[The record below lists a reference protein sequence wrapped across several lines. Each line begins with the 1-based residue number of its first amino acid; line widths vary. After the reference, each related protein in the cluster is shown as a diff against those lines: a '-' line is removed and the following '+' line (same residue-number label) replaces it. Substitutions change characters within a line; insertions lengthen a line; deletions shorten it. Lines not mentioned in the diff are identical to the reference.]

1 MQLSFRS
8 KVATAT
14 VMVTAIWVGA
24 VAVIITD
31 GAEAEDIIMVGAT
44 IAITG
49 DCVILL
55 GPPQWRPRS
64 FSQCVPNREL

>member
-1 MQLSFRS
+1 MHLSSKS

-44 IAITG
+44 IATTG
-49 DCVILL
+49 GD
-55 GPPQWRPRS
+55 
-64 FSQCVPNREL
+64 

>member
-1 MQLSFRS
+1 M
-8 KVATAT
+8 

-31 GAEAEDIIMVGAT
+31 GAEAEDIIMVGVT

-49 DCVILL
+49 D
-55 GPPQWRPRS
+55 
-64 FSQCVPNREL
+64 

>member
-1 MQLSFRS
+1 M
-8 KVATAT
+8 

-31 GAEAEDIIMVGAT
+31 GAEAEDIIMVGVIIAT

-64 FSQCVPNREL
+64 FSQCVPNRKL

>member
-14 VMVTAIWVGA
+14 VMVMAIWVGA
-24 VAVIITD
+24 IAVIITD
-31 GAEAEDIIMVGAT
+31 GAEAEDIIMVGVT

-49 DCVILL
+49 D
-55 GPPQWRPRS
+55 
-64 FSQCVPNREL
+64 

>member
-14 VMVTAIWVGA
+14 VMAIWVGA

-31 GAEAEDIIMVGAT
+31 GAEAEDIIMAGVT

-49 DCVILL
+49 D
-55 GPPQWRPRS
+55 
-64 FSQCVPNREL
+64 

>member
-1 MQLSFRS
+1 MRLSFRS

-24 VAVIITD
+24 VAVITMD
-31 GAEAEDIIMVGAT
+31 GAEAEDTIMVGGT

-49 DCVILL
+49 D
-55 GPPQWRPRS
+55 
-64 FSQCVPNREL
+64 

>member
-1 MQLSFRS
+1 MQLLSSKS

-31 GAEAEDIIMVGAT
+31 GAEGEDIIMVGAT
-44 IAITG
+44 IATIAITG
-49 DCVILL
+49 D
-55 GPPQWRPRS
+55 
-64 FSQCVPNREL
+64 